1 MKLTNCLNFSIKTSL
16 HITAE
21 YGHVNNLRLLLCHEA
36 RIDVRDGLGFSAL
49 DLAVK
54 GGHIECATALK
65 TAQAT
70 HEASR
75 VETFNGLLKACIEGN
90 PDLMLKLFKEL
101 KEDLK
106 LVINMTVE
114 GSNTLLFK

>member
-1 MKLTNCLNFSIKTSL
+1 
-16 HITAE
+16 
-21 YGHVNNLRLLLCHEA
+21 LLCHEA
-36 RIDVRDGLGFSAL
+36 HIDIRDGLGFSAL

-75 VETFNGLLKACIEGN
+75 IETFNGLLKACIEG
-90 PDLMLKLFKEL
+90 K
-101 KEDLK
+101 
-106 LVINMTVE
+106 T
-114 GSNTLLFK
+114 

>member
-1 MKLTNCLNFSIKTSL
+1 M
-16 HITAE
+16 
-21 YGHVNNLRLLLCHEA
+21 
-36 RIDVRDGLGFSAL
+36 RDGLGFSAL

-54 GGHIECATALK
+54 GGHIECSTALK

-75 VETFNGLLKACIEGN
+75 LETFNGLLRACMECN
-90 PDLMLKLFKEL
+90 AELMLKLFKEL
-101 KEDLK
+101 KEDLL

>member
-1 MKLTNCLNFSIKTSL
+1 LKLTNCLNFSIKTSL

-70 HEASR
+70 HEASIK
-75 VETFNGLLKACIEGN
+75 LKHFT
-90 PDLMLKLFKEL
+90 DY
-101 KEDLK
+101 
-106 LVINMTVE
+106 
-114 GSNTLLFK
+114 

>member
-1 MKLTNCLNFSIKTSL
+1 MKTSL

-36 RIDVRDGLGFSAL
+36 HIDIRDGLGFSAL

-75 VETFNGLLKACIEGN
+75 IETFNGLLKACIEGN